1 MVLLSISDSSRRS
14 IQRVFED
21 EDEDED
27 EFEDEDDVIAA
38 MLRYEICG

>member
-21 EDEDED
+21 E
-27 EFEDEDDVIAA
+27 FEDEDDVIAA